1 MARLHIHP
9 VGLFLLFF
17 GLLSWVVALGG
28 LGASTNDCMNNRP
41 PGAKADYCANM
52 YQTEWWTI
60 WFEFFLLVIMLLT
73 CFTTAFERGRYIYL
87 TYLAMVTVQLT
98 YVAQKFITNSFTIGG
113 LTFNNYKSEAYNAAA
128 AGAVLLCITNYAL
141 IIFVGLGATA
151 APGTSGLPTFTP
163 LSMQMGSSAPV
174 PAATSA
180 PTTMEQKYQPST
192 YQPSN
197 F

>member
-1 MARLHIHP
+1 
-9 VGLFLLFF
+9 
-17 GLLSWVVALGG
+17 
-28 LGASTNDCMNNRP
+28 
-41 PGAKADYCANM
+41 
-52 YQTEWWTI
+52 
-60 WFEFFLLVIMLLT
+60 MLLT
-73 CFTTAFERGRYIYL
+73 CFTAAFERARYIYL

-113 LTFNNYKSEAYNAAA
+113 LTFTDYKSEAYNAAA

-151 APGTSGLPTFTP
+151 APGTSGMPTFAP

-174 PAATSA
+174 PSATSA